1 MVTVVYWTWH
11 FLNGGLIKT
20 NVPLKQDI
28 FRDLYITLLA
38 SQLTTKTGEE
48 VNAKDVEN
56 TEIVFFY

>member
-1 MVTVVYWTWH
+1 MVTVVNWTWH

-20 NVPLKQDI
+20 NVPVKQDI
-28 FRDLYITLLA
+28 FRDLYIILLA

-56 TEIVFFY
+56 TEIVFY

>member
-1 MVTVVYWTWH
+1 MVTVVNWTWH
-11 FLNGGLIKT
+11 FLNGRLIKT

-28 FRDLYITLLA
+28 FRDLYIILLA

-56 TEIVFFY
+56 TEIVFY